1 MQIESVRI
9 SGTNSRPLVGVPDAW
24 TSSYHLG
31 NIRGDLREADSHASI
46 YGDHPIE
53 SEGLTRALIVT
64 KIVILMIVWC
74 FFTFYLVFEESESII
89 STMVLIQPNETLVRS
104 VKLPYDSIEITLN
117 GPIDKTLTASPG
129 KAGDEPALGLRLEYR
144 DSNLAETY
152 KQTDMW
158 NVYLI
163 DDGDK
168 FETVR
173 NLFEISPVKGGA
185 KAVISMEGQSEF
197 PVALLMELD
206 DHPLISDQGV
216 IYATLLLIGLYILVV
231 FEVTDR
237 TLAALLIASTA
248 LAILTAVG
256 NRPNIPTIISWV
268 DFETLM
274 LLMGMMI
281 MVAILSETGLF
292 DWLAVMAYR
301 VSMGQP
307 WALIVFLSLF
317 TAVFAAFLDNV
328 TMLLLMAPIAIRL
341 CEAMALRVSLVL
353 IVVVCYSNIGGTLT
367 PVGDPPNV
375 IICTNSVVEHDG
387 VNFATFTL
395 HMLPGVL
402 LSLIVGYGVFY
413 VLLRHA
419 LFDLDQKQVLLAR
432 QHEISRAL
440 PDEKILARVQEL
452 MKSRSLKKCLKPAE
466 NYYIVLATL
475 ESQYQIRNVPLLIKS
490 MIALIFTLACFLLHS
505 LPFLPGATLGWV
517 AVLAAFLLLIL
528 ANVHDIEII
537 LAQVEW
543 SALLFLA
550 ALFVVTETVDQLGFI
565 SWLGEKTVQMIL
577 TVEKKHQ
584 LTVGML
590 LVIWMSAFLSAFV
603 GNVPVTTMMLK
614 LVVEIYRNEQIN
626 VPLSPLIWALSY
638 GVCLGGNGTLIGA
651 SANVVAAAIAHHN
664 GYKISFLY
672 FLVYGFPIML
682 ITTSISCIYLL
693 IAHSVFSWHR
703 TEGSEG
709 G

>member
-1 MQIESVRI
+1 MQIEKDLI
-9 SGTNSRPLVGVPDAW
+9 SGKNSKPLVGVPDAW

-46 YGDHPIE
+46 YGDHPIR
-53 SEGLTRALIVT
+53 SERLTTALIIT

-74 FFTFYLVFEESESII
+74 FFTFYLVFEPPEKIV
-89 STMVLIQPNETLVRS
+89 STMVLIQPNETLLRTVM
-104 VKLPYDSIEITLN
+104 LPYDAAEITLS

-129 KAGDEPALGLRLEYR
+129 KAGDEPAMGLRVEYR
-144 DSNLAETY
+144 DSDLKETY

-158 NVYLI
+158 NVYLTHNA
-163 DDGDK
+163 DK
-168 FETVR
+168 YETVR
-173 NLFEISPVKGGA
+173 NVFEISPVKGGA
-185 KAVISMEGQSEF
+185 KSVISMEGKSEF
-197 PVALLMELD
+197 PVALLMEFD
-206 DHPLISDQGV
+206 DRPIISLHGV
-216 IYATLLLIGLYILVV
+216 IYATMLLIGLYILVV

-248 LAILTAVG
+248 LAILTAMG
-256 NRPNIPTIISWV
+256 NRPTMTTIISWV

-292 DWLAVMAYR
+292 DWLAVLAYR

-307 WALIVFLSLF
+307 WALILFLSLF

-353 IVVVCYSNIGGTLT
+353 IIVVCYSNIGGTLT

-375 IICTNSVVEHDG
+375 IICTNAVVEHDG
-387 VNFATFTL
+387 IDFATFTL

-402 LSLIVGYGVFY
+402 LSLIAGYGVFY
-413 VLLRHA
+413 GMMRHA
-419 LFDLDQKQVLLAR
+419 LFDLDPKQIQLAR
-432 QHEISRAL
+432 EHEISRAL
-440 PDEKILARVQEL
+440 PDEKTLARMREL
-452 MKSRSLKKCLKPAE
+452 MNKGSLKMCLKPAD

-490 MIALIFTLACFLLHS
+490 MVALIFTLACFLLHS

-528 ANVHDIEII
+528 ANVRDVEVI

-577 TVEKKHQ
+577 TVEKNHQ
-584 LTVGML
+584 LTVAIL
-590 LVIWMSAFLSAFV
+590 LIIWMSAILSAFV
-603 GNVPVTTMMLK
+603 GNVPVTAMMLK
-614 LVVEIYRNEQIN
+614 LVVEIYRNEQIS
-626 VPLSPLIWALSY
+626 VQLSPLIWSLSY
-638 GVCLGGNGTLIGA
+638 GVCLGGNGTIIGA

-664 GYKISFLY
+664 GYKISFMY
-672 FLVYGFPIML
+672 FLLYGFPLMIV
-682 ITTSISCIYLL
+682 TTSVSCIYLL

-703 TEGSEG
+703 TEGESD
-709 G
+709 